1 MLSALF
7 GDTVLSLIGS
17 LPDKHTGALRLLR
30 KALQYTLRR
39 VRVRPEVRKIKPNP
53 LPIELSTARELNDR
67 AASQYV
73 SSTRSSRAEVLL
85 VGLAGIVVG
94 VKVA

>member
-1 MLSALF
+1 
-7 GDTVLSLIGS
+7 
-17 LPDKHTGALRLLR
+17 
-30 KALQYTLRR
+30 
-39 VRVRPEVRKIKPNP
+39 VRKIKPNP